1 MNSFG
6 RSAHCC
12 LSSLCGGMNGYVVEL
27 SSIISST
34 EYLQT
39 LDIEPLLSIVQL
51 FVDIHFV
58 RVSMTDREETD
69 RQVG

>member
-6 RSAHCC
+6 RSAHCY
-12 LSSLCGGMNGYVVEL
+12 LSLCGGMNGYVVEL